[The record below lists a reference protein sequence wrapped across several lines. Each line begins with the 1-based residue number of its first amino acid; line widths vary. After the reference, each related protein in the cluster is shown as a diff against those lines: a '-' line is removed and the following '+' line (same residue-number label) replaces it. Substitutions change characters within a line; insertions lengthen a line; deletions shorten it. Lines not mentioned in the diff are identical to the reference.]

1 MLGAVI
7 LDATPLDVAALA
19 WFLMVWLGYGRFAD
33 RIPGR
38 AIGLNHHMVAL
49 RQCWMERML
58 ERDNRI
64 MDSQLIGHTI
74 HSVTFFASTT
84 MLVLAGLVGM
94 FGALDHIYASL
105 AELSFPV
112 HTSREF
118 FEAKMLLLLV
128 LFVHGFFK
136 FTWSL
141 RQFNYLCALIG
152 STPVAPVAA
161 AQRTDLASAGA
172 AVLTE
177 AVVSFNAGLRAYYF
191 AIGVLAWFIQPWLF
205 MALTAWMLAVLLN
218 RQLRSPTFQ
227 AIDRQLGR
235 LVDPA
240 ASPAAS
246 GRGPAEG

>member
-1 MLGAVI
+1 VLP
-7 LDATPLDVAALA
+7 DATPLDFAALA
-19 WFLMVWLGYGRFAD
+19 WFLIVWLGYGWVAD

-49 RQCWMERML
+49 RECWMARMV

-64 MDSQLIGHTI
+64 MDSQLVGHTI

-84 MLVLAGLVGM
+84 MLVLAGLVGL
-94 FGALDHIYASL
+94 FGALDRIDATL
-105 AELSFPV
+105 ADMTFPV
-112 HTSREF
+112 HTSKEF
-118 FEAKMLLLLV
+118 LEAKMLLLLA

-152 STPVAPVAA
+152 STPVAPVPPE
-161 AQRTDLASAGA
+161 QRAPLANASA

-205 MALTAWMLAVLLN
+205 MALTAGMLAVLLN
-218 RQLRSPTFQ
+218 RQLRSPSFR
-227 AIDRQLGR
+227 AIDQQVRR
-235 LVDPA
+235 IVAPA
-240 ASPAAS
+240 TSRRAP
-246 GRGPAEG
+246 PEG